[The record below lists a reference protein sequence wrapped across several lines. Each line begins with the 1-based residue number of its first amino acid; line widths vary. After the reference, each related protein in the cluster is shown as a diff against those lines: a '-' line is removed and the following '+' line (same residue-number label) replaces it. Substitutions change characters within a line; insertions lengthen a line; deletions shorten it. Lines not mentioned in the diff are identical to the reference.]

1 MQIFVVYFSIIA
13 VYLDISVYYYIK
25 FNILTK
31 CFKDLEKRYPDFG
44 FFT

>member
-1 MQIFVVYFSIIA
+1 MKVIHETYFA